1 MMKPLPALSENF
13 SGHRLLLVGTV
24 LSVLLSSGCGRSTG
38 GGAAQTPEE
47 TKAAM
52 QQAFAGATADVK
64 ALAGDVQAAIQSQ
77 EDGKAFLQLGALSS
91 RPDLTAEQ
99 RAVAAQSMLS
109 VGQKLNAAAAKG
121 DRDAA
126 ALLESYRASK

>member
-1 MMKPLPALSENF
+1 MKSFFTALTSL
-13 SGHRLLLVGTV
+13 SGNRLLFVGMVSSALISTGCGK
-24 LSVLLSSGCGRSTG
+24 SSGGQ
-38 GGAAQTPEE
+38 AQTPEE

-52 QQAFAGATADVK
+52 QQAFAGATGEVK
-64 ALAGDVQAAIQSQ
+64 ALAGDAQAAIQSQ
-77 EDGKAFLQLGALSS
+77 DDGKAFLQLGALSS
-91 RPDLTAEQ
+91 RSDLTTEQ
-99 RAVAAQSMLS
+99 RAVAAQSMLA